1 MTNTAFD
8 PLKPD
13 EGWQDQGL
21 VLRSKEDDDF
31 NAIDPF
37 RIDASDGRAY
47 LAFGSF
53 WSGIKLSELDPETGK
68 LIDASA
74 PRIALASRDGGA
86 VEAASILE
94 RDGRFFLF
102 VSFDQC
108 CKGVASTYSIRV
120 GRADRIEGPYRDRDG
135 KAMLMGGG
143 SVVMATTGRVIGPG
157 GQEAVKTST
166 NDLLVYHYYDG
177 AAAGAAKLQLSPIL
191 WTADGWPELGP
202 PP

>member
-8 PLKPD
+8 PLKPG

-21 VLRSKEDDDF
+21 VLMSKDGDDF

-37 RIDASDGRAY
+37 RIDSSDGRAY

-68 LIDASA
+68 LIRADT
-74 PRIALASRDGGA
+74 PRIALASRKGGGA

-94 RDGRFFLF
+94 HDGKFYLF

-108 CKGVASTYSIRV
+108 CKGVASTYNIRV
-120 GRADRIEGPYRDRDG
+120 GRAEQIEGPYRDKDG
-135 KAMLMGGG
+135 K
-143 SVVMATTGRVIGPG
+143 RCWR
-157 GQEAVKTST
+157 
-166 NDLLVYHYYDG
+166 
-177 AAAGAAKLQLSPIL
+177 AGDR
-191 WTADGWPELGP
+191 W
-202 PP
+202 